1 MSPVV
6 LRSTQAMPSPWMH
19 AFQLTNKTIWD
30 QQDTDTY
37 KIDPV
42 LKCCESRTFS
52 STLFWFVSFF
62 SELWTILCVA
72 FFLLF
77 VFPTVLSILSW
88 RKVTVLT
95 VCWFSCLISV
105 RLQSQQLRTNIWTRR
120 WRSVLSVMMLEL
132 VIEAASVPLS
142 VSFLFRQVGLLW
154 GLMLA
159 GD

>member
-6 LRSTQAMPSPWMH
+6 LRSTQAMPSPWVH

-30 QQDTDTY
+30 QWDTDTS
-37 KIDPV
+37 KIEPV

-52 STLFWFVSFF
+52 SMFFQFVSFF
-62 SELWTILCVA
+62 SELWTILCG
-72 FFLLF
+72 FFLIIIILF

-105 RLQSQQLRTNIWTRR
+105 RLQRQHLLINIWTR
-120 WRSVLSVMMLEL
+120 WRSIPSVMMLEL
-132 VIEAASVPLS
+132 VIEASSVPLS
-142 VSFLFRQVGLLW
+142 VYFSLGK
-154 GLMLA
+154 
-159 GD
+159 